1 MKTPKARVN
10 DMFDFFYGNEVDK
23 FQFYAVPKA
32 LFTDDKFK
40 ALSSDAK
47 LLYGILLDRCGLSKA
62 NKWQDDD
69 GKVYVYFKQEEACEM
84 LNIGTG
90 KAVSLFSEIETH
102 GLICRKKQGQGK
114 PTKIYVLNFT
124 KTLVNNSSDS
134 QTSNT
139 VKDEEVKTSE
149 NRKSEPTED
158 FKNSQTQVKTF
169 KNRKS
174 KQSKIESP
182 YTYINNTEINNTDNL
197 SICQND
203 ETKRNSENDGW
214 TDEDIQ
220 EYEEEIKCNI
230 EYDCLLSKG
239 ISKNTLDL
247 IVDILLEAYNPE
259 NEYIKIQGQSVPRTI
274 VKRQYQKLYAECVEY
289 VLDSI
294 SEESKH
300 RKIKNLR
307 AYLKSCL
314 YNAPHTIDLHDDNE
328 FKYDFS
334 PEEHSE

>member
-1 MKTPKARVN
+1 
-10 DMFDFFYGNEVDK
+10 MFDFFYGNEVDK

-32 LFTDDKFK
+32 LFTDDKFIK
-40 ALSSDAK
+40 LSSDAK

-62 NKWQDDD
+62 NKWQDED
-69 GKVYVYFKQEEACEM
+69 GKVFVYFKQEEACEM

-90 KAVSLFSEIETH
+90 KAVNLFSEIEKL

-114 PTKIYVLNFT
+114 PTKIYVLNFS
-124 KTLVNNSSDS
+124 KELNNQSDN
-134 QTSNT
+134 QTFDT
-139 VKDEEVKTSE
+139 IEDKEVKTSE
-149 NRKSEPTED
+149 NRKSEPSED
-158 FKNSQTQVKTF
+158 LKSNQTQVKTF

-197 SICQND
+197 SIYQSD
-203 ETKRNSENDGW
+203 ETKRNSEIDGW

-220 EYEEEIKCNI
+220 EYEEEIKFNI
-230 EYDCLLSKG
+230 EYDCLVSKG

-259 NEYIKIQGQSVPRTI
+259 NEYIKIQGQSVPRAI
-274 VKRQYQKLYAECVEY
+274 VKRQYEKLYAECIEY

-294 SEESKH
+294 NEESKH
-300 RKIKNLR
+300 RQIKNLR

-314 YNAPHTIDLHDDNE
+314 YNAPHTYDLHTDNE
-328 FKYDFS
+328 IEYAFS
-334 PEEHSE
+334 SEHSENL